1 MAGVTT
7 FSTRMLGLWR
17 ESEGIVIGSA
27 QNGMEKIICSMT
39 RVVTEPEGRVI
50 LAGWL
55 MGRRSV
61 YLPLVFRMF
70 VMSTHS
76 SVY

>member
-27 QNGMEKIICSMT
+27 QNGMEKKKIYA
-39 RVVTEPEGRVI
+39 R
-50 LAGWL
+50 
-55 MGRRSV
+55 
-61 YLPLVFRMF
+61 
-70 VMSTHS
+70 
-76 SVY
+76 